1 MENGFV
7 GLDIERTDHRMVPA
21 NSVLRQRGF
30 LRLAGR
36 RRVHAG
42 SDQDLLFAIISEVT
56 TIVISLAS
64 RRPVGRDW
72 QPLTVA
78 ATLYAGCLF
87 PFFIDVN
94 SGSRII
100 SESFAATFQIIGL
113 LWTIHAKVSLGRS
126 FGWLPA
132 DRGVV
137 ETGAYAFVRHPIYL
151 GYLISQVGFLLANLS
166 IQNMLVYV
174 LNLVAQLYRISRE
187 EKYLLQNEA
196 YRNYAKRVRFKL
208 IYGVF

>member
-1 MENGFV
+1 MVSLDSTSKEQITEWSLRILSCVSVGFFA
-7 GLDIERTDHRMVPA
+7 LQA
-21 NSVLRQRGF
+21 
-30 LRLAGR
+30 AG
-36 RRVHAG
+36 AFM
-42 SDQDLLFAIISEVT
+42 QDPTRISLLFAIISEVT